1 MSSRK
6 DVEEGHRMKS
16 IIACALLGTV
26 AALPSWVAVAADE
39 APAATGDRAVSE
51 GIPSGDDRAVSEGIP
66 SGGDAVN
73 GKRIFFADGCY
84 YCHGTT
90 GAGGGNAGPR
100 LAPNPLPLEG
110 VRAKVR
116 TASGRMPVYS
126 PALLKDSEIA
136 DIVVYLQSVPNGKP
150 AKDIPLLNR

>member
-1 MSSRK
+1 
-6 DVEEGHRMKS
+6 MKS
-16 IIACALLGTV
+16 IRVRALLASLVGLSIVV
-26 AALPSWVAVAADE
+26 AAIAE
-39 APAATGDRAVSE
+39 TPAAA
-51 GIPSGDDRAVSEGIP
+51 
-66 SGGDAVN
+66 GGDPAN
-73 GKRIFFADGCY
+73 GKRVFFADGCF

-126 PALLKDSEIA
+126 AAVLKDS
-136 DIVVYLQSVPNGKP
+136 DIVDIVAYLQSIPKEKE

>member
-1 MSSRK
+1 MATNAFGI
-6 DVEEGHRMKS
+6 V
-16 IIACALLGTV
+16 IAMACVVVTGTAMGEPPQV
-26 AALPSWVAVAADE
+26 GD
-39 APAATGDRAVSE
+39 PA
-51 GIPSGDDRAVSEGIP
+51 
-66 SGGDAVN
+66 N
-73 GKRIFFADGCY
+73 GKRVFFADGCF

-110 VRAKVR
+110 VKAKVR

-126 PALLKDSEIA
+126 SAVLQDSEIA
-136 DIVVYLQSVPNGKP
+136 DIVAYLRSIPAGKP

>member
-1 MSSRK
+1 
-6 DVEEGHRMKS
+6 MKS
-16 IIACALLGTV
+16 IFACALLGTL
-26 AALPSWVAVAADE
+26 AALPLVVAIAADE
-39 APAATGDRAVSE
+39 APAATGD
-51 GIPSGDDRAVSEGIP
+51 P
-66 SGGDAVN
+66 VN
-73 GKRIFFADGCY
+73 GKRVFFADGCF

-126 PALLKDSEIA
+126 PAVLKDSEIA
-136 DIVVYLQSVPNGKP
+136 DIVAYLRSIPTGKP